1 MATFD
6 ERAGE
11 WDKSGRINMAAAISG
26 KMIDELKPDT
36 NSAAADIGAGT
47 GLISLEI
54 SKLVKSVTA
63 MDASSGMLSVLDK
76 KISSGGIKNVKTVV
90 FDADKDEAPSGAFDL
105 VVSSMAMHHFKDTGA
120 FAAKVFRMLKPGG
133 RIGIADLEK
142 EDGSFHSANSDGVM
156 HNGFEKNRLEGTFRN
171 AGFKNIRFTTAYTER
186 RGNTNFPI
194 FLMTG
199 EKQ

>member
-6 ERAGE
+6 ERAKD

-26 KMIDELKPDT
+26 KMIAELKPDKDNAT
-36 NSAAADIGAGT
+36 ADIGAGT

-63 MDASSGMLSVLDK
+63 MDASSGMLSVLDE
-76 KISSGGIKNVKTVV
+76 KIISGNIRNVKTMV
-90 FDADKDEAPSGAFDL
+90 FDADKDEPAAGEFDL
-105 VVSSMAMHHFKDTGA
+105 VVSSMAMHHFKDTET
-120 FAAKVFRMLKPGG
+120 FASKVFKMLKPGG
-133 RIGIADLEK
+133 RFGIADLEK
-142 EDGSFHSANSDGVM
+142 EDGSFHSGNPGGVM
-156 HNGFEKNRLEGTFRN
+156 HKGFEKNRLEGIFRN
-171 AGFKNIRFTTAYTER
+171 AGFKNIKFTTAYTER
-186 RGNTNFPI
+186 RGAADFPI